1 MSNWEEKSK
10 KMEEAGNRM
19 EEAGK
24 KMQNIGCLLT
34 GIITIPIIGL
44 VFLGVPRLIIGIVV
58 GGLIAYG
65 AKNQ

>member
-1 MSNWEEKSK
+1 MTNWEEKTK
-10 KMEEAGNRM
+10 KI

-44 VFLGVPRLIIGIVV
+44 IFLGVPGLIIGIVV

-65 AKNQ
+65 AKKQ

>member
-1 MSNWEEKSK
+1 LTNWEEKTK
-10 KMEEAGNRM
+10 KIEKVGNKM

-34 GIITIPIIGL
+34 GIITIPFIGL
-44 VFLGVPRLIIGIVV
+44 VFLGVPGLIIGIIV

-65 AKNQ
+65 AKKQ